1 MYMYTYMYMYMYMYT
16 RDHTQYLLPYY
27 CLAGIQNIQS
37 MNSSVV
43 GRVRVTMALVLF
55 CLFATLANAVTT
67 EAADPL
73 FDSAPVTGGFFND
86 NVDVTSDS
94 GITLDGNYTGDE
106 KVDIGAV
113 TTTPT
118 VAETTASSGMGARSV
133 GALVGFVA
141 AAVCLS

>member
-1 MYMYTYMYMYMYMYT
+1 
-16 RDHTQYLLPYY
+16 
-27 CLAGIQNIQS
+27 
-37 MNSSVV
+37 
-43 GRVRVTMALVLF
+43 MALVLF